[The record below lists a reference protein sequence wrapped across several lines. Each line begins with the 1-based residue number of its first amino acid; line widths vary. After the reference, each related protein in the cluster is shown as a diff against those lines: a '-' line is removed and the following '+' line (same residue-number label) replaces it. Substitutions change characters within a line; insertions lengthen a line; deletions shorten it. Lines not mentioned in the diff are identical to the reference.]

1 MRKLLAL
8 LLCLAMLTSIWAGGG
23 SDSTQNVDPNAEWVP
38 DDTITI
44 IVGMAPGGGID
55 TMART
60 IAPAM
65 SEYLGVPVIVENMP
79 GASSGVA
86 ADYIAKHDAD
96 GYNLFACSSS
106 ICVYPSS
113 ENSDVT
119 YQDLDMLVM
128 PFTTHN
134 PAVLV
139 NAKSG
144 ITNMDEFIEFIKS
157 KPTTASTAGVGST
170 WHFPAIM
177 LADSVGVGESITY
190 VPYSS
195 GKETTLAVSRGEVD
209 WSTCGIYQESS
220 EAILSGL
227 VTPLAIMSDKSF
239 DLKGYG
245 TVPSVLDSIPE
256 LADQIALA
264 GGWRGFAVKK
274 GTTENIEKKLTEAL
288 LHAVNSQAFLDLLS
302 NNGVSPDDVLSGAEA
317 QALFEESTKVFSYML
332 YDLGYTYRNPE
343 DIGVPRP

>member
-1 MRKLLAL
+1 MRKLLSVL
-8 LLCLAMLTSIWAGGG
+8 LVLIAMASLLFAGGG
-23 SDSTQNVDPNAEWVP
+23 SDAESVDENAEWVP
-38 DDTITI
+38 NKTITI

-65 SEYLGVPVIVENMP
+65 GEYLGCQVIVENMP

-86 ADYIAKHDAD
+86 ADYIARNKAD
-96 GYNLFACSSS
+96 GYNIFACSSS

-128 PFTTHN
+128 PFVTHN

-139 NAKSG
+139 NANSPIKTMEDF
-144 ITNMDEFIEFIKS
+144 ITYIQEN
-157 KPTTASTAGVGST
+157 PTTASTAGVGST

-177 LADSVGVGESITY
+177 LSDAVGAKPVTY

-227 VTPLAIMSDKSF
+227 VRPLAIMSDKPF
-239 DLKGYG
+239 NLNGYG
-245 TVPSVLDSIPE
+245 EVPSVLDSVPE
-256 LADQIALA
+256 LADSISLA

-274 GTTENIEKKLTEAL
+274 GTPKNIEEKLTEAL
-288 LHAVNSQAFLDLLS
+288 LYAVNSEDFVNLLN
-302 NNGVSPDDVLSGAEA
+302 NNGVSVDDVLSGDEA
-317 QALFEESTKVFSYML
+317 QALFEESTKAYSYML
-332 YDLGYTYRNPE
+332 YDRGYTYRDPQ
-343 DIGVPRP
+343 DVGVPRP